1 VRGGRRLILV
11 GVSAVAFGVLMS
23 ALKGNGAGIRD
34 QIGNLSAPWL
44 LVPFLAS
51 ALSSRG
57 RLVRGAIVGV
67 AASMLA
73 LCGFY
78 VANSL
83 VLQLGPHPWIDDLR
97 LAVSGGRRW
106 FVLALLSGPVFGVVG
121 SLWRR
126 SGARVLALLTFA
138 LLVAEPLADWV
149 LQGGA
154 APGFWVSSLQ
164 PIVWVGESAVGV
176 LACLAV
182 LARPVRPVRPMQP

>member
-1 VRGGRRLILV
+1 MRGGRRLVVV
-11 GVSAVAFGVLMS
+11 GVVAVSFGVLMS
-23 ALKGNGAGIRD
+23 ALKGNGGGIRD

-44 LVPFLAS
+44 LLPFLAS
-51 ALSSRG
+51 AYASRG
-57 RLVRGAIVGV
+57 RILRGALVGV
-67 AASMLA
+67 AVSMLA

-106 FVLALLSGPVFGVVG
+106 FVLAFLSGPTLGAIG

-126 SGARVLALLTFA
+126 TGANLVALLTFA

-154 APGFWVSSLQ
+154 APGWVTGLQ

-176 LACLAV
+176 IACVAV
-182 LARPVRPVRPMQP
+182 LARPLRPLRP